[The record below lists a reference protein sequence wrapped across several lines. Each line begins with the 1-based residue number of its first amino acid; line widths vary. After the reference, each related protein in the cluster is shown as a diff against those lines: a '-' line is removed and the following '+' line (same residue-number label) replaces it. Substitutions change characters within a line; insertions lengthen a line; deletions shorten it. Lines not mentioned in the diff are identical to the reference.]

1 MAVLTEGR
9 YAGEHL
15 MWEADTD
22 YCREKVTVVSGA
34 GKLAAGT
41 VLGKITT
48 GGKYQPS
55 PATGSDGSQTAV
67 AVLLYPVDA
76 TSADVDAVI
85 SARLSRLNAKVL
97 TYASSVDDDTK
108 KNAKIAQLAAVG
120 LIAR

>member
-1 MAVLTEGR
+1 MAVFTEGR
-9 YAGEHL
+9 NAGEHL

-76 TSADVDAVI
+76 TSSDVDAVI

-97 TYASSVDDDTK
+97 SYAASVDDDTK

>member
-1 MAVLTEGR
+1 MAVLNEGR
-9 YAGEHL
+9 HPGEHL
-15 MWEADTD
+15 MWEADAD

-34 GKLAAGT
+34 GKLEPGT

-76 TSADVDAVI
+76 TSADADAVI

-97 TYASSVDDDTK
+97 SYAASVDDDTK
-108 KNAKIAQLAAVG
+108 KNVKIAQLAAVG

>member
-9 YAGEHL
+9 HAGEHL

-34 GKLAAGT
+34 GVLAAGT

-76 TSADVDAVI
+76 TSADADAVI

-97 TYASSVDDDTK
+97 TYASSVDDDAK
-108 KNAKIAQLAAVG
+108 KTAKITQLAAVG

>member
-1 MAVLTEGR
+1 MTVFTEGR
-9 YAGEHL
+9 YPGEHL

-76 TSADVDAVI
+76 TSSDVDAVI

-97 TYASSVDDDTK
+97 SYAASVDDDTK

>member
-97 TYASSVDDDTK
+97 TYAASVDDDTK

>member
-1 MAVLTEGR
+1 MTVFTEGR
-9 YAGEHL
+9 NPGEHL

-76 TSADVDAVI
+76 TSSDVDAVI
-85 SARLSRLNAKVL
+85 SARLSRFNAKVL
-97 TYASSVDDDTK
+97 SYAASVDDDTK